1 MTTKDERRGAT
12 RGRLIDAGRH
22 LFGARGFDDVSQVE
36 LVRAAGVTRG
46 ALYHHFDGKEGLF
59 AAVYAEL
66 QQEITARI
74 VEAAGRESNP
84 WRELE
89 AGCMVFLRAC
99 LDPEVQRIVLRDAP
113 RVLGWDHWREVDAA
127 SGLIVLEEG
136 IRAAIDAGDMRALPP
151 TAVARGLLGAMNE
164 LGLWLAN
171 APDATAALGEAELA
185 LSGMLD
191 GLRADRDPHR

>member
-1 MTTKDERRGAT
+1 MTTQDERRAAT

-22 LFGARGFDDVSQVE
+22 LFGTKGFDDVSQAE
-36 LVRAAGVTRG
+36 LVRLAGVTRG

-74 VEAAGRESNP
+74 VEAAGRESGP

-89 AGCMVFLRAC
+89 AGCVAFLRAC

-136 IRAAIDAGDMRALPP
+136 IRAAIDAGDMR
-151 TAVARGLLGAMNE
+151 
-164 LGLWLAN
+164 
-171 APDATAALGEAELA
+171 
-185 LSGMLD
+185 
-191 GLRADRDPHR
+191 